1 MKLFILYPICEIYI
15 FQHNVCSKYLSGP
28 RIRKHWPWL
37 MEMHLFYYKTDTTEQ
52 LLNKAGIKILAT
64 EKYIHY
70 VSIHYLVGKIIA
82 ILPGWLEKPL
92 NIAKSAMPQKIMIPI
107 SFGDIK
113 LYICEK
119 EKSIG
124 KVG

>member
-1 MKLFILYPICEIYI
+1 MKQNGVFCFSTLDVDNWFPKLM
-15 FQHNVCSKYLSGP
+15 G
-28 RIRKHWPWL
+28 KHWPWL
-37 MEMHLFYYKTDTTEQ
+37 MDMHLFYFKSDTTEQ
-52 LLNKAGIKILAT
+52 LLNKAGFKIIES

-70 VSIHYLVGKIIA
+70 VSIHYLFGKIIA

-92 NIAKSAMPQKIMIPI
+92 NFARNALSQKIVIPI

-119 EKSIG
+119 ENS
-124 KVG
+124 VN

>member
-1 MKLFILYPICEIYI
+1 M
-15 FQHNVCSKYLSGP
+15 G
-28 RIRKHWPWL
+28 KHWPWL
-37 MEMHLFYYKTDTTEQ
+37 MEMHLFYFKSDTTEK
-52 LLNKAGIKILAT
+52 LLNKAGFKIIES

-70 VSIHYLVGKIIA
+70 VSIRYLFGKIIA

-92 NIAKSAMPQKIMIPI
+92 NFASNALSQEIVIPI

-119 EKSIG
+119 EKS
-124 KVG
+124 VY

>member
-1 MKLFILYPICEIYI
+1 
-15 FQHNVCSKYLSGP
+15 
-28 RIRKHWPWL
+28 
-37 MEMHLFYYKTDTTEQ
+37 
-52 LLNKAGIKILAT
+52 
-64 EKYIHY
+64 
-70 VSIHYLVGKIIA
+70 LVGKIIA

-92 NIAKSAMPQKIMIPI
+92 NIAKSVMPQKIMIPI

-119 EKSIG
+119 KKSIG

>member
-1 MKLFILYPICEIYI
+1 MFLCE
-15 FQHNVCSKYLSGP
+15 
-28 RIRKHWPWL
+28 
-37 MEMHLFYYKTDTTEQ
+37 TDTTVQ
-52 LLNKAGIKILAT
+52 LLNKAGFNMLRT
-64 EKYIHY
+64 ENYIHY

-92 NIAKSAMPQKIMIPI
+92 NIARSAMPQKIMIPI

-119 EKSIG
+119 NKF
-124 KVG
+124 VFV

>member
-1 MKLFILYPICEIYI
+1 M
-15 FQHNVCSKYLSGP
+15 G
-28 RIRKHWPWL
+28 KHWPWL

-52 LLNKAGIKILAT
+52 LLNKAGFNILRT

-70 VSIHYLVGKIIA
+70 VSIQYLFRKIIA
-82 ILPGWLEKPL
+82 ILPEWLEITL
-92 NIAKSAMPQKIMIPI
+92 NIVKVAMPQKIMVPI

-119 EKSIG
+119 Q
-124 KVG
+124 